1 MANAVSLPGD
11 RLAGMQVDLLQK
23 LRAGARTL
31 DELDL
36 FLQGKNP
43 FPQTLVA
50 IAVSVAT
57 NILTVSAQTIEEAI
71 ADGNYGWHNDLIP
84 QKFNHDNRLAGKWE
98 WRLAHPKR
106 KISSKDA
113 KTLCEED
120 GWQAACIEHLLAFG
134 EAFPELKKDGPI
146 IALSSVCERSGGR
159 SVPVLW
165 TDLSKRGL
173 VLLWWVADWN
183 SHCRFLSVRKVSGS

>member
-36 FLQGKNP
+36 FLQGRNP

-71 ADGNYGWHNDLIP
+71 ADGKYGWHNELIL
-84 QKFNHDNRLAGKWE
+84 QKFNHDNSLAGKWE
-98 WRLAHPKR
+98 WRLSHPK
-106 KISSKDA
+106 KEISSEDA

-120 GWQAACIEHLLAFG
+120 GWQAASIEHLLALG

-146 IALSSVCERSGGR
+146 IALSIE
-159 SVPVLW
+159 LW
-165 TDLSKRGL
+165 VKM
-173 VLLWWVADWN
+173 N
-183 SHCRFLSVRKVSGS
+183 